1 MKVPALAIA
10 AMLLSTACLMAV
22 SLYAGMR
29 YQEIQTADDC
39 ERLGLIEI
47 DGKAYTCDPV
57 PPKTWEESEDFK

>member
-1 MKVPALAIA
+1 MKVVVAI
-10 AMLLSTACLMAV
+10 LLSVSCLMAV

-29 YQEIQTADDC
+29 RQEIQIAEDC

-47 DGKAYTCDPV
+47 DGKAYTCEPQ